1 MMILTEPRVSDLIE
15 KVDLAIQRHK
25 SGDKI
30 DPIQMHNEIKKMYN
44 WRDVARRTEIVYNR
58 VVKEY
63 KPNQGLVD
71 KLLKFRRCGYVGYY
85 AMAFIYIIDYLVL
98 LLHEFFNPASKID
111 RALDASEY
119 KKYIAAKHIKQLK

>member
-1 MMILTEPRVSDLIE
+1 MILTEPRVSDLIE
-15 KVDLAIQRHK
+15 KVDLAIKRHK

-71 KLLKFRRCGYVGYY
+71 KLIKFRRCGYFGYY
-85 AMAFIYIIDYLVL
+85 VMAFIYIIDYLVL
-98 LLHEFFNPASKID
+98 LLHEFLNPADKID
-111 RALDASEY
+111 RELDSSEY
-119 KKYIAAKHIKQLK
+119 KKHVTLKNKKQLK